1 MLRPGDAT
9 NNGQPTTN
17 NARHPRYLCGPG
29 MSSNSV
35 PLFHRRIGTGQPIV
49 LLHGL
54 FGSSDNLGTIAKELA
69 TDHEVVLVDARD
81 HGRSPQTDR
90 VTYPLMAE
98 DLFELLA
105 TEGLRDVVLVGHS
118 MGGKTAMRF
127 AQLYPG
133 ILKQLVVIDIGPRA
147 YTTRNHDPILAAL
160 NDIDLATKRTRQEVE
175 AHLARFVPEPGVV
188 QFLMKSLYW
197 DTPEQL
203 AWRFNVPVLTRDLTD
218 ILAAIGPETVRTPTL
233 FIRGGQSDYITRED
247 LPQIKEQFPGC
258 RVETIDYAGH
268 WVHAQAP
275 DEVVQLIRSVA

>member
-1 MLRPGDAT
+1 MSAT
-9 NNGQPTTN
+9 
-17 NARHPRYLCGPG
+17 
-29 MSSNSV
+29 SV
-35 PLFHRRIGTGQPIV
+35 PLFHRRSGSGQPIV

-54 FGSSDNLGTIAKELA
+54 FGSSDNLGSVAKELA

-81 HGRSPQTDR
+81 HGRSPHTDR
-90 VTYPLMAE
+90 VTYPLMAG

-133 ILKQLVVIDIGPRA
+133 ILKQLVVIDIGPRE

-160 NDIDLATKRTRQEVE
+160 QDIDLATKRTRQEVE

-197 DTPEQL
+197 GTPEQL
-203 AWRFNVPVLTRDLTD
+203 AWRFNVPVLARDLKD

-247 LPQIKEQFPGC
+247 LPQIREQFPAS